1 MFDKRIWVK
10 LLLTRKKKTHGLLNT
25 SVSQLVQ
32 DISNKKTNLL
42 AASNH
47 MLHQTDTCC
56 TKRTSNH
63 RIAPTPSAPFASKIL
78 GSSTPYS
85 STISCLFHPRHFV
98 WQSRSLR
105 TTCLKPIRC
114 TYDSTLISISPYLL
128 FYVPWLIG
136 CDTTSFPAAH
146 RKTSAK
152 LLVSVRQM
160 GQRSKRSAQS
170 LQQQTCLQGIK
181 RICLAIA
188 ASSQHGS
195 SKEA

>member
-1 MFDKRIWVK
+1 MSCNFISFHSISFHSYVCKYVNVYIYIYIYSIVYMFDKRIWVK
-10 LLLTRKKKTHGLLNT
+10 LLLTRKKTHGLLNT

-63 RIAPTPSAPFASKIL
+63 HIAPTPSAPFASKIL

-98 WQSRSLR
+98 
-105 TTCLKPIRC
+105 
-114 TYDSTLISISPYLL
+114 
-128 FYVPWLIG
+128 
-136 CDTTSFPAAH
+136 
-146 RKTSAK
+146 
-152 LLVSVRQM
+152 
-160 GQRSKRSAQS
+160 
-170 LQQQTCLQGIK
+170 
-181 RICLAIA
+181 
-188 ASSQHGS
+188 
-195 SKEA
+195 